1 MKKFEYKTAYVG
13 EKGQAT
19 SDTISNSI
27 DETQLNRLG
36 KEGWE
41 LVNIIK
47 VEEERRTNLTAIFK
61 RELKDK

>member
-1 MKKFEYKTAYVG
+1 MKKFEYKTVYVG

-19 SDTISNSI
+19 SDFILNGI
-27 DETQLNRLG
+27 DETKLNEFG

-41 LVNIIK
+41 LINIIK
-47 VEEERRTNLTAIFK
+47 GDSDYLTALFK